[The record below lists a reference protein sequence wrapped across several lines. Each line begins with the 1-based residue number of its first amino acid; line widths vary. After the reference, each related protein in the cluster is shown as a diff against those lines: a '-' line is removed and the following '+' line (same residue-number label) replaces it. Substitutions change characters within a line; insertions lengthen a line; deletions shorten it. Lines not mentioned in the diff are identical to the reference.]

1 MTLSENVREVILSMS
16 REFTMEDHIA
26 KLSAENVCVEGKKEQ
41 VLDLVD
47 AYLETDII
55 KHIPYTDKYCV

>member
-16 REFTMEDHIA
+16 GEFTIEELIA
-26 KLSAENVCVEGKKEQ
+26 KLAAENIFVEGNKEQ

-47 AYLETDII
+47 GYLETDII
-55 KHIPYTDKYCV
+55 KHIPYTDKYYV